1 MMTNSRIQ
9 SSKGFNLLEIM
20 IAVVIVSIGLLAYAG
35 LQMDGLKQT
44 HAALFRSQ
52 AAISTQDMADRL
64 RANLPGA
71 LAGGYRTIETNTLPM
86 PDCTAGCIPFDL
98 AVRDLKVWQNLLT
111 QYLPL
116 ATGAVSCTDSDT
128 LDAIPCSE
136 NSTHTIIVSWD
147 NNKDGNASATIQ
159 VGIRP

>member
-1 MMTNSRIQ
+1 MKIK
-9 SSKGFNLLEIM
+9 SSKGFTLIEIL
-20 IAVVIVSIGLLAYAG
+20 IAIVIVSIGLLAYAG

-52 AAISTQDMADRL
+52 AAISTHDMADRI

-71 LAGGYRTIETNTLPM
+71 LAGGYRTLQTASLPT
-86 PDCTAGCIPFDL
+86 PNCAAGCIPFDL
-98 AVRDLKVWQNLLT
+98 AVRDLKTWQNLLT

-116 ATGAVSCTDSDT
+116 ASGVVSCTDSDT

-136 NSTHTIIVSWD
+136 NSSHTIVVSWD
-147 NNKDGNASATIQ
+147 DNQDGIPSATIQ